1 MVVSYNILRLDNS
14 YVFQVEAY
22 KDVNNN
28 DNKKF
33 FKFNDERIPFEEFKV
48 GQLERLISLDID
60 ESALNPRSTE
70 ADIKNLGGI
79 IIKRQRKFI
88 KYFNMDMN
96 LRRKITSALLPS
108 TTTTNSH
115 WSPLDT
121 LWDRIYK
128 DGYKVIILERNFINR
143 EKGVDN
149 AVGHYID
156 EVIFTKT
163 PATIALVSGD
173 KDFYWNIKVALERN
187 WNLEIWSWKRGA
199 SFNDNIHSPGVSH
212 YVLPPNL
219 YTTFIPLDNLYKNFA
234 WCYDKDNTGE
244 MRVLRITDGD
254 AIRNWSNDDV
264 MECFVNLN
272 LFGWWHRE
280 YPGSLLL
287 YFRNENDK
295 RSAQACFKNKMKI
308 NTQFRFIRW
317 LWEISTPRWTV
328 EALNL
333 KELYPRWWYEIH
345 ISPLSYTFSFSDYP
359 ICLRNIAIISV
370 SWTVAAFFAMKT
382 NQRDYYPLVAE
393 KTETLI

>member
-1 MVVSYNILRLDNS
+1 IPAVEIRAYNSICRLENLAESSNLFLDYGRLLEVIKGGRSLGQPPILIGSR
-14 YVFQVEAY
+14 
-22 KDVNNN
+22 
-28 DNKKF
+28 
-33 FKFNDERIPFEEFKV
+33 P
-48 GQLERLISLDID
+48 
-60 ESALNPRSTE
+60 P
-70 ADIKNLGGI
+70 
-79 IIKRQRKFI
+79 
-88 KYFNMDMN
+88 
-96 LRRKITSALLPS
+96 
-108 TTTTNSH
+108 
-115 WSPLDT
+115 PLDT

-128 DGYKVIILERNFINR
+128 DGYKVIILERNVINR

-295 RSAQACFKNKMKI
+295 RSAQAWLNKNHS
-308 NTQFRFIRW
+308 
-317 LWEISTPRWTV
+317 EIWIGEVVTR
-328 EALNL
+328 
-333 KELYPRWWYEIH
+333 K
-345 ISPLSYTFSFSDYP
+345 
-359 ICLRNIAIISV
+359 RN
-370 SWTVAAFFAMKT
+370 
-382 NQRDYYPLVAE
+382 RR
-393 KTETLI
+393 